1 MKKNI
6 YILGLLF
13 LCMILF
19 SGRAYACGDTGN
31 DASKTVDCLQKIYWS
46 IGARQSGTANAINT
60 TLTGE
65 VVGVESAINTLQL
78 KSGSPAVVLLRDL
91 TLFDF
96 VFKFIMI
103 FGVGYLVGN
112 HIFKR

>member
-19 SGRAYACGDTGN
+19 SGRAYAITCSNGN
-31 DASKTVDCLQKIYWS
+31 DNNA
-46 IGARQSGTANAINT
+46 SGTNYCIQYLIDHLVGTSSPPAHVIVTSQPDNVLA
-60 TLTGE
+60 LT
-65 VVGVESAINTLQL
+65 S
-78 KSGSPAVVLLRDL
+78 SPPTRLYSLIKD
-91 TLFDF
+91 TMLFDF